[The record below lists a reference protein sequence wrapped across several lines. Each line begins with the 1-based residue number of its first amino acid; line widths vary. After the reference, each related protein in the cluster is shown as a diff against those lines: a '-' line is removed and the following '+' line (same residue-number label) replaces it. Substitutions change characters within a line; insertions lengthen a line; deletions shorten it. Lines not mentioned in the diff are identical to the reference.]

1 MVAIFLVEER
11 PAGDIT
17 SSALTERLNL
27 ERQEAADV
35 IERLEARV
43 QELEAYAHKNA
54 AGPGETVIRAGRGLW
69 LP

>member
-1 MVAIFLVEER
+1 MEPLTTRLRESLADSFY
-11 PAGDIT
+11 AGDIT

-43 QELEAYAHKNA
+43 QELE
-54 AGPGETVIRAGRGLW
+54 GRFHLGH
-69 LP
+69 